1 MVSEETNT
9 NSLRESLRVTGTR
22 PYVLLDSFDNLESEL
37 ALLRDSIDNLRLH
50 NGELLLEVGV
60 LSREISTLNER
71 LDVLDTASRE
81 SSEGQEQPVAAQ
93 PVEPEDLTRPLQIGD
108 RVRITSR
115 QLFGAEGIVHSFTN
129 QRVRITVEGRRRLV
143 IRAPNNLQQIN

>member
-1 MVSEETNT
+1 MVSEETT
-9 NSLRESLRVTGTR
+9 PTSLREQLRVTGTR

-37 ALLRDSIDNLRLH
+37 ALLRDSIDNLGLH
-50 NGELLLEVGV
+50 NGELLLEAGV

-115 QLFGAEGIVHSFTN
+115 QLFSAEGIVHSFTN

-143 IRAPNNLQQIN
+143 IRAHNSLQRIN